1 MLPHH
6 KTVSCDDRHRTCIVA
21 ERAAVNIQPK
31 KQACRQIHQVLYSIQ
46 TPFTIF
52 SMYSSSKIWNK
63 LYLIHHMLYEEL
75 GPFFFLKMLCAK
87 CTSVYI

>member
-6 KTVSCDDRHRTCIVA
+6 KTVSYDDRHRTCIVA

-52 SMYSSSKIWNK
+52 SMYSSSKM
-63 LYLIHHMLYEEL
+63 YLIHHMLYEGL
-75 GPFFFLKMLCAK
+75 GPFFLLKMLCAK